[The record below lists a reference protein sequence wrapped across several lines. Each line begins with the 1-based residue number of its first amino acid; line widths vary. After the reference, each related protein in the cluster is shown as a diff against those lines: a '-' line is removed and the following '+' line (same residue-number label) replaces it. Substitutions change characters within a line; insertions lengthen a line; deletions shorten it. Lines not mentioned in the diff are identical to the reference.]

1 MVAAPRIGRSGAGY
15 CSERFPELS
24 QEPCRYHYGERHVV
38 HEADSYSDG
47 RFLCLQV
54 LHQRGHGFGQG
65 LCGLCRGHLAGAVGR
80 GQLLRS
86 PAGGSL
92 SWLAP
97 GLAGLLTTRGPNE
110 SGNAELDLDYIEMVV
125 DYVRTGCTR
134 DSEVITPCYSGDE
147 GDPRGA
153 CEAGKCVPMS
163 ICCTDAGDMAPCD
176 LGQDEFADYTCL
188 DGECLPPQG

>member
-1 MVAAPRIGRSGAGY
+1 MVGSWSG
-15 CSERFPELS
+15 
-24 QEPCRYHYGERHVV
+24 
-38 HEADSYSDG
+38 
-47 RFLCLQV
+47 
-54 LHQRGHGFGQG
+54 
-65 LCGLCRGHLAGAVGR
+65 
-80 GQLLRS
+80 
-86 PAGGSL
+86 
-92 SWLAP
+92 
-97 GLAGLLTTRGPNE
+97 GLADDPRSQRERQRRAGP
-110 SGNAELDLDYIEMVV
+110 GYIEMVV